1 MPTGILTADPA
12 HFNGATLLVP
22 ILPGLI
28 APHFNIE
35 GAELHKGG
43 VTADEIII
51 YLQKGSPYDLNA
63 PDLNL
68 FMRAHQFPGR
78 TEQCQD
84 NSEAIYDAIRAELD
98 AAGCTDVS
106 LSVEIIICELGYA
119 SSYSGKED

>member
-1 MPTGILTADPA
+1 MPTGILTAAPA

-35 GAELHKGG
+35 GAELHEGG
-43 VTADEIII
+43 VTEDEIII
-51 YLQKGSPYDLNA
+51 RLLKGSEYDRNA

-68 FMRAHQFPGR
+68 FMRAHQFEGR
-78 TEQCQD
+78 AEQCQD
-84 NSEAIYDAIRAELD
+84 NSQAIHDAIRAELD
-98 AAGCTDVS
+98 AAGRTDVS

-119 SSYSGKED
+119 SSYPGKEG